1 MTERVDL
8 APESLGPAATRPDT
22 MRRHQPTSPFD
33 AEADEAADVTQQF
46 WGATRGWVPRQEA
59 SETGN
64 AWGSVDETTGSMQ
77 VIRQSLSAFRPRTSD
92 RPSYTGQIP
101 RTRQHGVAADRTPT
115 GQASAESTLGVLASG
130 RTRPVQANARL
141 TPRTDPWFDGSAGD
155 RIDDGTVAPDHEID
169 DARMVAL
176 SPVDAL
182 QHRLGLGS
190 VDPLLVR
197 IGGVVLALVLLVPL
211 AMSLRPTD
219 ATISTNSSPVPG
231 VSQAAATDAASAAG
245 SGELPTTGGA
255 DDASSATAVVA
266 PTAGSGATSTA
277 AAITTALPAAPTTDA
292 LAAATAVVD
301 APASAPATTTGEA
314 AAVEF
319 SQRQDLTADEPATVS
334 EQAERTVPDCSLTY
348 TAGPGDS
355 WYRIAGAADV
365 APSALLDQN
374 NATVDTVILSGDE
387 ICLPSGATV
396 PAPLTTTPATTPASA
411 PPAASSPATTSPST
425 VAQTT
430 APPVASTSAPASPAE
445 VQRLIREIW
454 PDDLEEHALD
464 IARRESSFD
473 PMADNG
479 WCCVGVFQIYWKV
492 HQSWLD
498 DYGIVTRD
506 DLFDARKNITAAYAI
521 YQRAGGFGP
530 WGG

>member
-1 MTERVDL
+1 MQ
-8 APESLGPAATRPDT
+8 
-22 MRRHQPTSPFD
+22 RHQPTSPFD

-46 WGATRGWVPRQEA
+46 WGETRGWVPRHDA
-59 SETGN
+59 SEPGN

-101 RTRQHGVAADRTPT
+101 RTRHHGVAADRTPT
-115 GQASAESTLGVLASG
+115 AQFAAESTLGELASG
-130 RTRPVQANARL
+130 RARPVHPSARRI
-141 TPRTDPWFDGSAGD
+141 PRSDPWFDGSAVD
-155 RIDDGTVAPDHEID
+155 RIADGPVAPSHEFD

-219 ATISTNSSPVPG
+219 ATISTDSSSIPG
-231 VSQAAATDAASAAG
+231 VSQSAATDGASAAG
-245 SGELPTTGGA
+245 SGELPATGGV
-255 DDASSATAVVA
+255 DDASSAQAVVA
-266 PTAGSGATSTA
+266 PTAGSVGTSTA
-277 AAITTALPAAPTTDA
+277 AAVTTALAAAPTTDA
-292 LAAATAVVD
+292 LAAATTVTD
-301 APASAPATTTGEA
+301 APSSAPATTTGDV

-319 SQRQDLTADEPATVS
+319 SHRQDLTVDEPATVIA
-334 EQAERTVPDCSLTY
+334 QAERTVPDCSLTY
-348 TAGPGDS
+348 TASPGDS

-387 ICLPSGATV
+387 ICLPPGATV
-396 PAPLTTTPATTPASA
+396 PGPLTTTPATTPV
-411 PPAASSPATTSPST
+411 ASSPATTSPST
-425 VAQTT
+425 PSPSTSPTT
-430 APPVASTSAPASPAE
+430 APPVTSISAPASPAE
-445 VQRLIREIW
+445 VQQLIREIW